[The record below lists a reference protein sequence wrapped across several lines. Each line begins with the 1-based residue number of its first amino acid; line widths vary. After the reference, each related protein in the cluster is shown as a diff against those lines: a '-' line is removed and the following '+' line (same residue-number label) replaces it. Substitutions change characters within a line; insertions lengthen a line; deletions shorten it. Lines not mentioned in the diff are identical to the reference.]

1 MPELATSHDEID
13 RRRAERARRLAR
25 VEIPALRVI
34 GTAFLS
40 LGIFLH
46 NRYLLGDPSLE
57 VWTWLTLGLLAYA
70 GITWGTVRVLYD
82 RGVDPTLLFLVTD
95 VAAWTLAVYFTGA
108 EKSWLFFILLMRIAD
123 QTQTNFRRCLGFTL
137 FATFCYGAMLTWVAT
152 VDGRPV
158 PMAVAVTRLIF
169 IAVGG
174 LYISLAARTAERRR
188 AQVAEAVRMWR
199 EARARAEEA
208 SAAKSEFLANMS
220 HEMRTPLHGV
230 IGMLQ
235 LAIEDESS
243 PQRLRQLEMARRSA
257 ESLLGTIDDLLDF
270 SRIEARKIQL
280 EPIYFPLRD
289 TLNETMKP
297 LGVTAAGK
305 DLYLALGITPDV
317 PDVVWGDPV
326 RLRQVLINLVAN
338 AIKFTHEGEIAIR
351 VSMREN
357 RIRFEVRDTGIGI
370 PEADRQRVFE
380 PFAQVD
386 SSSSRRFAGTGLGLA
401 IVATLVEAM
410 GGKISLETAEGK
422 GSIFWF
428 ELPLPADGFAAARPR
443 APWESALAGARF
455 LVVDRREIS
464 REFVAEMLRS
474 RGASVVVCDSAA
486 TVPAGRFACAI
497 TSDETVM
504 VDPSVVIT
512 SPLEHIRDDRVRVT
526 WPVAEGELMD
536 AIGAAMKLARRPPVM
551 ASLEP
556 LPHAGTLRV
565 LVAEDNLVAQEF
577 AAEALRRLGHS
588 VVLASDGEEALGR
601 LRREIFDLVL
611 MDVQMPAL
619 DGLEVTRR
627 YRSGESEGVR
637 TPIIALTAHYGREDR
652 ERCIE
657 AGMDGVLTKPIDLR
671 QLESVVRSV
680 TGVEPIVDAVGGNL
694 KLLARVSDAFARQT
708 PMLLAQMRAAI
719 ERRDAEALH
728 KSAHTVKGA
737 VSNFDG
743 DPSLDLALMLEAAAR
758 AGDFARAANLVA
770 RLETALAALERRITA
785 AMAET

>member
-1 MPELATSHDEID
+1 
-13 RRRAERARRLAR
+13 
-25 VEIPALRVI
+25 
-34 GTAFLS
+34 
-40 LGIFLH
+40 
-46 NRYLLGDPSLE
+46 
-57 VWTWLTLGLLAYA
+57 
-70 GITWGTVRVLYD
+70 
-82 RGVDPTLLFLVTD
+82 
-95 VAAWTLAVYFTGA
+95 
-108 EKSWLFFILLMRIAD
+108 
-123 QTQTNFRRCLGFTL
+123 
-137 FATFCYGAMLTWVAT
+137 
-152 VDGRPV
+152 
-158 PMAVAVTRLIF
+158 
-169 IAVGG
+169 
-174 LYISLAARTAERRR
+174 
-188 AQVAEAVRMWR
+188 
-199 EARARAEEA
+199 
-208 SAAKSEFLANMS
+208 
-220 HEMRTPLHGV
+220 
-230 IGMLQ
+230 
-235 LAIEDESS
+235 
-243 PQRLRQLEMARRSA
+243 
-257 ESLLGTIDDLLDF
+257 
-270 SRIEARKIQL
+270 
-280 EPIYFPLRD
+280 
-289 TLNETMKP
+289 
-297 LGVTAAGK
+297 
-305 DLYLALGITPDV
+305 
-317 PDVVWGDPV
+317 
-326 RLRQVLINLVAN
+326 
-338 AIKFTHEGEIAIR
+338 
-351 VSMREN
+351 
-357 RIRFEVRDTGIGI
+357 
-370 PEADRQRVFE
+370 
-380 PFAQVD
+380 
-386 SSSSRRFAGTGLGLA
+386 
-401 IVATLVEAM
+401 
-410 GGKISLETAEGK
+410 
-422 GSIFWF
+422 
-428 ELPLPADGFAAARPR
+428 
-443 APWESALAGARF
+443 
-455 LVVDRREIS
+455 
-464 REFVAEMLRS
+464 
-474 RGASVVVCDSAA
+474 
-486 TVPAGRFACAI
+486 
-497 TSDETVM
+497 
-504 VDPSVVIT
+504 
-512 SPLEHIRDDRVRVT
+512 
-526 WPVAEGELMD
+526 
-536 AIGAAMKLARRPPVM
+536 M